1 MISRRHLVRVWSRL
15 FADRTTLHD
24 EEASTMRSVPALL
37 LAALVLAGCQ
47 SLPGGSTTAAAAT
60 DARLPRIL
68 ESGVLRV
75 AVSPD
80 RPPLILK
87 NRSGATVGF
96 DVDIVQALATAMGLE
111 LRLVEMPFAELIQSV
126 RDGRADL
133 AISGLTMT
141 PERNARVAFA
151 GPYFVSGMSVLA
163 RSHAI
168 TDVENPAALDRAERR
183 YAAVTGSTSAKFIG
197 DILPRAQLVAVG
209 DYDTGIQMVID
220 GKADALFADHLVCS
234 VAVWRHP
241 DAGLSTLATPFT
253 VEPFGIAVA
262 PDAPLLLN
270 LVQNYL
276 ATLDH
281 AGLLAGYKAKWLAD
295 GRWIPETL

>member
-1 MISRRHLVRVWSRL
+1 
-15 FADRTTLHD
+15 
-24 EEASTMRSVPALL
+24 MRSIFVLL
-37 LAALVLAGCQ
+37 LAALVLGGCQ
-47 SLPGGSTTAAAAT
+47 SLSGSSAAPHAET
-60 DARLPRIL
+60 DARLPGIL
-68 ESGVLRV
+68 ASGVLRV

-80 RPPLILK
+80 RPPLVVK
-87 NRSGATVGF
+87 NRSGATMGF
-96 DVDIVQALATAMGLE
+96 DVDIVSALARAMGLE
-111 LRLVEMPFAELIQSV
+111 LQLVEIPFAELLESV
-126 RDGRADL
+126 RGGRADL

-163 RSHAI
+163 KSRSI

-183 YAAVTGSTSAKFIG
+183 YAAVSESTSARFIA
-197 DILPRAQLVAVG
+197 DVLPHAQLVTVD
-209 DYDTGIQMVID
+209 DYDSGIQMVID

-241 DAGLSTLATPFT
+241 NAGLSALATPFT
-253 VEPFGIAVA
+253 IEPFGIAVP

-276 ATLDH
+276 ATLEH
-281 AGLLAGYKAKWLAD
+281 TGLLASYKAKWLSD
-295 GRWIPETL
+295 GRWLAEAR

>member
-1 MISRRHLVRVWSRL
+1 
-15 FADRTTLHD
+15 
-24 EEASTMRSVPALL
+24 MRSPFALL
-37 LAALVLAGCQ
+37 LAALVLAGCG
-47 SLPGGSTTAAAAT
+47 SLPSGRATSPGAAV
-60 DARLPRIL
+60 DARLPGIL
-68 ESGVLRV
+68 ASGALRV

-96 DVDIVQALATAMGLE
+96 DVEIVQALADAMGLE
-111 LRLVEMPFAELIQSV
+111 LKLVEVPFADLLASV
-126 RDGRADL
+126 ESGRADL

-163 RSHAI
+163 KSRAI
-168 TDVENPAALDRAERR
+168 TDVGNPAALDLAERR
-183 YAAVTGSTSAKFIG
+183 YAAVTGSTSAKFVG
-197 DILPRAQLVAVG
+197 DALPRARLVPVA
-209 DYDTGIQMVID
+209 DYDAGIRMVIA
-220 GKADALFADHLVCS
+220 GEVDALFADALVCS
-234 VAVWRHP
+234 VAVWRNP

-253 VEPFGIAVA
+253 VEPFGIAVP

-281 AGLLAGYKAKWLAD
+281 AGLLAGYKAKWLGD
-295 GRWIPETL
+295 GHWIAEMR

>member
-1 MISRRHLVRVWSRL
+1 MIRPRPSWVKALLRR
-15 FADRTTLHD
+15 DR
-24 EEASTMRSVPALL
+24 MRSFPALL
-37 LAALVLAGCQ
+37 LAALVLCSCQ
-47 SLPGGSTTAAAAT
+47 ALPGGRTSSARAT
-60 DARLPRIL
+60 DARLPGIL
-68 ESGVLRV
+68 ASGVLRV

-80 RPPLILK
+80 RPPLVLK
-87 NRSGATVGF
+87 NQSGATVGF
-96 DVDIVQALATAMGLE
+96 DIDIVSALATAMGLE
-111 LRLVEMPFAELIQSV
+111 LNLVEVPFADLLSAVEG
-126 RDGRADL
+126 GRADL

-151 GPYFVSGMSVLA
+151 GPYFVSGMSVL
-163 RSHAI
+163 SKTKAI
-168 TDVENPAALDRAERR
+168 TDVENPAALDRSDRR
-183 YAAVTGSTSAKFIG
+183 YAAVSGSTSAKFIG
-197 DILPRAQLVAVG
+197 DVLPRAQLVTVG
-209 DYDTGIQMVID
+209 DYDAGIQMVID
-220 GKADALFADHLVCS
+220 GKVDALFADHLVCS

-253 VEPFGIAVA
+253 VEPFGIAVP

-295 GRWIPETL
+295 GRWIAERR

>member
-1 MISRRHLVRVWSRL
+1 MIGSAMSKTLAL
-15 FADRTTLHD
+15 FFT
-24 EEASTMRSVPALL
+24 V
-37 LAALVLAGCQ
+37 LVLGGCRGV
-47 SLPGGSTTAAAAT
+47 SEGSTRSAAA
-60 DARLPRIL
+60 DARLPRVL
-68 ESGVLRV
+68 ASGVLRV

-80 RPPLILK
+80 RPPLVLK

-96 DVDIVQALATAMGLE
+96 DVDIVQALANAMGLE
-111 LRLVEMPFAELIQSV
+111 LNLVEVAFAELLPSV
-126 RDGRADL
+126 EDGRADL

-163 RSHAI
+163 KSRAI
-168 TDVENPAALDRAERR
+168 TDVENPAALDLGGRR

-197 DILPRAQLVAVG
+197 DALPHAQLVAVR
-209 DYDTGIQMVID
+209 DYDAGIQMVIA
-220 GKADALFADHLVCS
+220 GEVDALFADHLVCS

-241 DAGLSTLATPFT
+241 EAGLSTLATPFT
-253 VEPFGIAVA
+253 VEPFGIAVP

-281 AGLLAGYKAKWLAD
+281 AGLLAGYKARWLGD
-295 GRWIPETL
+295 GRWLAETQ

>member
-1 MISRRHLVRVWSRL
+1 M
-15 FADRTTLHD
+15 RTIC
-24 EEASTMRSVPALL
+24 ALL
-37 LAALVLAGCQ
+37 LVALALVFGGCRA
-47 SLPGGSTTAAAAT
+47 LPGGSGSPAAAR
-60 DARLPRIL
+60 DARLRAIL
-68 ESGVLRV
+68 ASGVLRV

-80 RPPLILK
+80 RPPLVLK
-87 NRSGATVGF
+87 NRSGAMVGF

-111 LRLVEMPFAELIQSV
+111 LSLVEIPFPELIQSV
-126 RDGRADL
+126 VDGRADL
-133 AISGLTMT
+133 AISALTMT

-163 RSHAI
+163 RSRAI
-168 TDVENPAALDRAERR
+168 TDVGNPAALDLAERR

-197 DILPRAQLVAVG
+197 DVLPRAQLVTVA
-209 DYDTGIQMVID
+209 DYDAGIRMVVD
-220 GKADALFADHLVCS
+220 GQADALFADHLVCS
-234 VAVWRHP
+234 AAVWRHP
-241 DAGLSTLATPFT
+241 EAGLSALATPFT
-253 VEPFGIAVA
+253 VEPLGIAVP

-295 GRWIPETL
+295 GRWIAELP

>member
-1 MISRRHLVRVWSRL
+1 
-15 FADRTTLHD
+15 
-24 EEASTMRSVPALL
+24 MRSLPGLL
-37 LAALVLAGCQ
+37 LAALVLAGCH
-47 SLPGGSTTAAAAT
+47 SLSGGTSSVHASAP
-60 DARLPRIL
+60 DPRLSAIL

-80 RPPLILK
+80 RPPLALK
-87 NRSGATVGF
+87 TGSGATVGF
-96 DVDIVQALATAMGLE
+96 DVDIVRALATAMDLE
-111 LRLVEMPFAELIQSV
+111 LRLEEVPFAELIPSVQS
-126 RDGRADL
+126 GRADL
-133 AISGLTMT
+133 AISAMTMT

-163 RSHAI
+163 KSHAI
-168 TDVENPAALDRAERR
+168 TDVGNPSALDLPERK
-183 YAAVTGSTSAKFIG
+183 YAAVASSTSAKFIS
-197 DILPRAQLVAVG
+197 DLLPRAQLITVA
-209 DYDTGIQMVID
+209 DYDSGIQMVID

-241 DAGLSTLATPFT
+241 EEGLSTLATPFT
-253 VEPFGIAVA
+253 VEPFGIAVP

-281 AGLLAGYKAKWLAD
+281 AGLLAQFKAKWLAD
-295 GRWIPETL
+295 GRWLAEVR